1 MVFCFTGEKS
11 RPVTTPEESLKEGQ
25 EGEAK
30 GKGEEQ
36 EVEEVEETEE
46 KMIKKKVKGETNRRG
61 ACWLRTTPRT
71 AVY

>member
-36 EVEEVEETEE
+36 EVARSR
-46 KMIKKKVKGETNRRG
+46 GNRRKDDKEEG
-61 ACWLRTTPRT
+61 KR
-71 AVY
+71 